1 MGMSVN
7 VRRVRSLDE
16 LRTALELATEEEL
29 KQITELLFCRRF
41 NPLDYFGT
49 PEPADIESKEH
60 SAWLDAIEHRFRFL
74 AADGFTVLR
83 KRSQE
88 LSYRQVLVRV
98 CSYLKISFSNQLSTT
113 DLEAE
118 VFLHLMSRAWKQLP
132 EQEKASITAKIQD
145 SLAQAKAPEPLPP
158 QIQHNPMNFLLKGG
172 SVVAVSSILR
182 PWLLQQI
189 ARQFAFHFARYQVAK
204 NAVIRGGTAA
214 AAQFQS
220 HLALK
225 AAQQGMALNAARY
238 GATRTVF
245 SFLGPILWGCLVADL
260 GWKTIATNYGR
271 IIPTVFAIAQ
281 IRLLR
286 EDEAD
291 WQFA

>member
-1 MGMSVN
+1 M
-7 VRRVRSLDE
+7 DE

-29 KQITELLFCRRF
+29 QQITELLFCRRF

-49 PEPADIESKEH
+49 PEPTEIQTKEH
-60 SAWLDAIEHRFRFL
+60 CAWLDAIEHRFRFL

-88 LSYRQVLVRV
+88 LSYREILIRI
-98 CSYLKISFSNQLSTT
+98 CRYLKLSFSNELATT

-118 VFLHLMSRAWKQLP
+118 IFLHLMTRAWKQLP
-132 EQEKASITAKIQD
+132 EQEQASITTKIQN
-145 SLAQAKAPEPLPP
+145 SLANAKAPAPLPP
-158 QIQHNPMNFLLKGG
+158 QIQNNPINFLVKSG

-189 ARQFAFHFARYQVAK
+189 ARQFALHFARYQVAK
-204 NAVIRGGTAA
+204 NAIIRGGTAA
-214 AAQFQS
+214 AAQIQS
-220 HLALK
+220 QIALK
-225 AAQQGMALNAARY
+225 GAQQGMALSAARY
-238 GATRTVF
+238 GAVRTVF
-245 SFLGPILWGCLVADL
+245 SFLGPILWGCLIADL

-271 IIPTVFAIAQ
+271 IIPTVLALAQ

>member
-1 MGMSVN
+1 M
-7 VRRVRSLDE
+7 DE

-29 KQITELLFCRRF
+29 QQITDILFCRRF

-49 PEPADIESKEH
+49 PEPAEIQSKEH

-74 AADGFTVLR
+74 AADGFAVLR
-83 KRSQE
+83 QRTQQ
-88 LSYRQVLVRV
+88 LSYRQILLRV
-98 CSYLKISFSNQLSTT
+98 CNYLKISFSNELSTT

-118 VFLHLMSRAWKQLP
+118 IFLHLMSRAWKQLP
-132 EQEKASITAKIQD
+132 DSEKASITAKVQN
-145 SLAQAKAPEPLPP
+145 SLSQAKAPAPLPP

-189 ARQFAFHFARYQVAK
+189 ARQFALHFARYQVAK

-214 AAQFQS
+214 AAQFQG

-225 AAQQGMALNAARY
+225 SAQHGMALSAARY
-238 GATRTVF
+238 GAVRTVF
-245 SFLGPILWGCLVADL
+245 SFLGPILWGCLIADL

-271 IIPTVFAIAQ
+271 IIPTVFALAQ

-286 EDEAD
+286 EDEAH

>member
-1 MGMSVN
+1 M
-7 VRRVRSLDE
+7 DE

-29 KQITELLFCRRF
+29 QQITELLFCRRF

-49 PEPADIESKEH
+49 PEPAEIQSKER

-83 KRSQE
+83 QRSQE
-88 LSYRQVLVRV
+88 LSYRQILIRV
-98 CSYLKISFSNQLSTT
+98 CSYLKLPFSNELSTT

-118 VFLHLMSRAWKQLP
+118 IFLHLMSRAWKQLP
-132 EQEKASITAKIQD
+132 AQEQASIATKIQN
-145 SLAQAKAPEPLPP
+145 SLATSKAPAPLPP
-158 QIQHNPMNFLLKGG
+158 QIQNNPINFLLKSG

-189 ARQFAFHFARYQVAK
+189 AKQFALHFARYQVAK
-204 NAVIRGGTAA
+204 NAIIQGGTAA
-214 AAQFQS
+214 AAQIQGQI
-220 HLALK
+220 ALK
-225 AAQQGMALNAARY
+225 GAQHGMALSAARY
-238 GATRTVF
+238 GAVRTVF
-245 SFLGPILWGCLVADL
+245 SFLGPILWGCLIADL
-260 GWKTIATNYGR
+260 GWKTIATNYSR
-271 IIPTVFAIAQ
+271 IIPTVFALAQ

>member
-1 MGMSVN
+1 MDKGQTTM
-7 VRRVRSLDE
+7 DE

-29 KQITELLFCRRF
+29 QQITELLFCRRF

-49 PEPADIESKEH
+49 PEPAEIQSKERC
-60 SAWLDAIEHRFRFL
+60 AWLDAIEHRFRFL

-83 KRSQE
+83 QRSQE
-88 LSYRQVLVRV
+88 LSYRQILIRI
-98 CSYLKISFSNQLSTT
+98 CSYLKLPFSNELSTT

-118 VFLHLMSRAWKQLP
+118 IFLHLMTRAWKQLP
-132 EQEKASITAKIQD
+132 EQEQASITAKVQD
-145 SLAQAKAPEPLPP
+145 SLANAKAPAPLPP
-158 QIQHNPMNFLLKGG
+158 QIQNNPINFLLKSG

-204 NAVIRGGTAA
+204 NAIIQGGAA
-214 AAQFQS
+214 VGAQIQS
-220 HLALK
+220 QIALK
-225 AAQQGMALNAARY
+225 GAQQGMALSAARY
-238 GATRTVF
+238 GAVRTVF

-271 IIPTVFAIAQ
+271 IIPTVFALAQ

-286 EDEAD
+286 EDEAQ

>member
-1 MGMSVN
+1 M
-7 VRRVRSLDE
+7 DE

-29 KQITELLFCRRF
+29 QQITEILFRRRF
-41 NPLDYFGT
+41 NPLDYFGS
-49 PEPADIESKEH
+49 PEPAEIQSKEH
-60 SAWLDAIEHRFRFL
+60 NSWLDAIEHRFRFL

-83 KRSQE
+83 QRSQQ
-88 LSYRQVLVRV
+88 LSYRQILIRI

-118 VFLHLMSRAWKQLP
+118 IFLHLMSRAWKELP
-132 EQEKASITAKIQD
+132 DPEKASITAKVQN
-145 SLAQAKAPEPLPP
+145 SLAQSEAPAPLPP
-158 QIQHNPMNFLLKGG
+158 QIQHNPMNFLLKGSG
-172 SVVAVSSILR
+172 VVAVSSILR

-189 ARQFAFHFARYQVAK
+189 ARQFALHFASYQVAK
-204 NAVIRGGTAA
+204 NAIIRGGTAA
-214 AAQFQS
+214 AAQIQTQI
-220 HLALK
+220 ALK
-225 AAQQGMALNAARY
+225 SAQHGMALNAARY
-238 GATRTVF
+238 GAVRTVF

-271 IIPTVFAIAQ
+271 IIPTVFALAQ

>member
-1 MGMSVN
+1 M
-7 VRRVRSLDE
+7 DE

-29 KQITELLFCRRF
+29 QQITDILFRRRF

-49 PEPADIESKEH
+49 PEPTEIQTKEH

-74 AADGFTVLR
+74 AADGLTVLR
-83 KRSQE
+83 QRSQE
-88 LSYRQVLVRV
+88 ITYRQVLIQV
-98 CSYLKISFSNQLSTT
+98 CNYLKLSFSNELSTT

-118 VFLHLMSRAWKQLP
+118 IFLHLMSRAWKQLP
-132 EQEKASITAKIQD
+132 EEEQTSITLKIQN
-145 SLAQAKAPEPLPP
+145 SLSQQKAPEPLPP
-158 QIQHNPMNFLLKGG
+158 QIQHNPVSFLLKSG

-189 ARQFAFHFARYQVAK
+189 ARQFALHFAQYQVAK

-214 AAQFQS
+214 AAQLQS
-220 HLALK
+220 HLALRS
-225 AAQQGMALNAARY
+225 AQHGMALSAARY
-238 GATRTVF
+238 GAVRTVF
-245 SFLGPILWGCLVADL
+245 SFLGPILWGCLLADL

-271 IIPTVFAIAQ
+271 IIPTVFAVAQ

-286 EDEAD
+286 EDEAQ

>member
-1 MGMSVN
+1 M
-7 VRRVRSLDE
+7 DE

-29 KQITELLFCRRF
+29 QQITEILFRRRF

-49 PEPADIESKEH
+49 PEPVEIQSKEH
-60 SAWLDAIEHRFRFL
+60 DSWLDAIEHRFRFL

-83 KRSQE
+83 QRSQQ
-88 LSYRQVLVRV
+88 LSYRQILIRI

-118 VFLHLMSRAWKQLP
+118 IFLHLMSRAWKELP
-132 EQEKASITAKIQD
+132 DQEKASITAKVQN
-145 SLAQAKAPEPLPP
+145 SLAQSEAPAPLPP
-158 QIQHNPMNFLLKGG
+158 QIQNNPMNFLLKGSG
-172 SVVAVSSILR
+172 VVAVSSILR

-189 ARQFAFHFARYQVAK
+189 ARQFALHFARYQVAK
-204 NAVIRGGTAA
+204 NAIIRGGTAA
-214 AAQFQS
+214 AAQIQTQI
-220 HLALK
+220 ALK
-225 AAQQGMALNAARY
+225 SAQHGMALNAARY
-238 GATRTVF
+238 GAVRTVF

-271 IIPTVFAIAQ
+271 IIPTVFALAQ

-286 EDEAD
+286 EDEAH

>member
-1 MGMSVN
+1 M
-7 VRRVRSLDE
+7 DE
-16 LRTALELATEEEL
+16 LRTALELATEDEL
-29 KQITELLFCRRF
+29 QQIIDILFCRRF

-49 PEPADIESKEH
+49 PEPAEILSKEH
-60 SAWLDAIEHRFRFL
+60 AACLDAIEHRFRFL

-83 KRSQE
+83 QRSQE
-88 LSYRQVLVRV
+88 LSYRQILVRV
-98 CSYLKISFSNQLSTT
+98 CSYLKLSFSRDLSTT

-118 VFLHLMSRAWKQLP
+118 IFLNLMTRAWQELP
-132 EQEKASITAKIQD
+132 DPEKASITAKVQD
-145 SLAQAKAPEPLPP
+145 SLAQSKAPAPLPP
-158 QIQHNPMNFLLKGG
+158 QIQNNPMSFLLKGG

-214 AAQFQS
+214 AAQLQGQI
-220 HLALK
+220 ALK
-225 AAQQGMALNAARY
+225 SAQHGMALSAARY
-238 GATRTVF
+238 GAVRTVF
-245 SFLGPILWGCLVADL
+245 SFLGPILWGCLAADL

-271 IIPTVFAIAQ
+271 IIPTVFALAQ

-286 EDEAD
+286 EDDAN
-291 WQFA
+291 WQLV